1 MFQQSNIHHCKGNAP
16 TLHQITKISRIGL
29 FEHYINNVTHQAAAS
44 STSVFLLSEFHPQFD
59 WEKNIEFITRGDFK
73 YTPVDTWI
81 SCSSQVTWKAIPYLK
96 NSAWHAWKM
105 RGGTFSLMNNSSKLT
120 SYSHTS
126 WSLKS
131 GWPHFCWRQW
141 KRARL
146 LEGSPAFLLPSL
158 LTTWEQVL
166 WFLTVIKQMH
176 TLTQSS
182 FSAPSTFSPSS
193 SPWLSCSPFLPFWHH
208 VFWRIL
214 T

>member
-1 MFQQSNIHHCKGNAP
+1 MLQHYTKLQKSVGLGYLNVITTMWP
-16 TLHQITKISRIGL
+16 TRQLPPQPL
-29 FEHYINNVTHQAAAS
+29 S
-44 STSVFLLSEFHPQFD
+44 SCCQNSSPNSTEK
-59 WEKNIEFITRGDFK
+59 KNIESITLGDFK
-73 YTPVDTWI
+73 YTPVDTWT
-81 SCSSQVTWKAIPYLK
+81 SCSSQVTWKAIPCLR

-126 WSLKS
+126 WSPRS

-166 WFLTVIKQMH
+166 WFLTIIKQMH

-193 SPWLSCSPFLPFWHH
+193 SPWLLCSPSSPSWHQTFLK
-208 VFWRIL
+208 I
-214 T
+214 

>member
-1 MFQQSNIHHCKGNAP
+1 MPGKW
-16 TLHQITKISRIGL
+16 T
-29 FEHYINNVTHQAAAS
+29 
-44 STSVFLLSEFHPQFD
+44 
-59 WEKNIEFITRGDFK
+59 
-73 YTPVDTWI
+73 
-81 SCSSQVTWKAIPYLK
+81 
-96 NSAWHAWKM
+96 
-105 RGGTFSLMNNSSKLT
+105 GGTFSLMNNSSKLT
-120 SYSHTS
+120 SYSYTS

-166 WFLTVIKQMH
+166 WFLTIIKQMH

-193 SPWLSCSPFLPFWHH
+193 SPWLSCSPFLPSWRH

-214 T
+214 TWIEITGTQAIWRGGEVVKVLHRHRGPNHITSAD